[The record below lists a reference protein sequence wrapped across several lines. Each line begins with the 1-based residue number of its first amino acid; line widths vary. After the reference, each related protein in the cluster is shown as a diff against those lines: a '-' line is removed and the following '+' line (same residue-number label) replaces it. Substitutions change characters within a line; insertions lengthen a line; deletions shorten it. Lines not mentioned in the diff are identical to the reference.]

1 MANQITSAG
10 QPDGRSQ
17 AYPMPQDHDD
27 GTPVVNIPASAVP
40 PQIMN
45 APHPSQT
52 QLVRL
57 VTDGR
62 EEFITQDELV
72 RRAQKGGS
80 ADSKFQAAAAQ
91 SKEAD
96 DAIRLKADLELLA
109 ETGDVSAF
117 RRAGAAMG
125 LSGDEVEEAAR
136 IVYEQ
141 MDENTTSPGQDNF
154 DENTLYEPKT
164 PQGGQQ
170 MNIASRMA
178 MLEAELMKTKAMLA
192 TGKTGY
198 GDLDESLQTVVVDVE
213 QRRVERI
220 IQNALD
226 SDEVLA
232 YYMKGYDAKG
242 QQAIRDMIDEKVR
255 GRLDASDGSFGDGTR
270 ILREVVP
277 EVKKT
282 LEAIG
287 TPTRLTPQMG
297 FGPSPGGQEANIY
310 PTKEPDHVSSTE
322 AGFEEHIAQMLQHN
336 IFKAGEGGR

>member
-1 MANQITSAG
+1 MANQIT
-10 QPDGRSQ
+10 DGRSQ

-27 GTPVVNIPASAVP
+27 GTPVVNIPSSAVP

-62 EEFITQDELV
+62 EEFVTQDELV
-72 RRAQKGGS
+72 RRAQKGSS

-141 MDENTTSPGQDNF
+141 MDTTPASPGQDNF
-154 DENTLYEPKT
+154 DENTLYESQT
-164 PQGGQQ
+164 PQGGQ
-170 MNIASRMA
+170 MNVNQRMA
-178 MLEAELMKTKAMLA
+178 MLEAELMKTKAMLT

-287 TPTRLTPQMG
+287 TPNRMTPQMG
-297 FGPSPGGQEANIY
+297 FGPSPGGQGANIY
-310 PTKEPDHVSSTE
+310 PTKEPDHVSSSE
-322 AGFEEHIAQMLQHN
+322 AGFEEHIAEMLQHN
-336 IFKAGEGGR
+336 MFKAGEGS

>member
-1 MANQITSAG
+1 MPKQITSSG
-10 QPDGRSQ
+10 QPDGTAQ

-27 GTPVVNIPASAVP
+27 GTPVVNIPAGAVP

-45 APHPSQT
+45 APHPAQT
-52 QLVRL
+52 QLIRL

-62 EEFITQDELV
+62 EELITQDELV

-96 DAIRLKADLELLA
+96 EAIRLKADLELLA

-117 RRAGAAMG
+117 RRAGASMG
-125 LSGDEVEEAAR
+125 LTGDEVEEAAR

-141 MDENTTSPGQDNF
+141 MDENTNSPGQDQF
-154 DENTLYEPKT
+154 DENTLYEPRT
-164 PQGGQQ
+164 PQGGQ
-170 MNIASRMA
+170 MNMNQRMA
-178 MLEAELMKTKAMLA
+178 LLEAELMKTKALLA
-192 TGKTGY
+192 GDKRTGFA
-198 GDLDESLQTVVVDVE
+198 DLDQTLQTVVVDVE
-213 QRRVERI
+213 QRRVDKI

-232 YYMKGYDAKG
+232 YYMSSYDDKGR
-242 QQAIRDMIDEKVR
+242 QAIRDMIDEKVR
-255 GRLDASDGSFGDGTR
+255 GRLDSSDGSFGDGTR

-287 TPTRLTPQMG
+287 TPNRLTPQMG
-297 FGPSPGGQEANIY
+297 FGPSPGGQGANIY
-310 PTKEPDHVSSTE
+310 PTKQPDHVSSSE
-322 AGFEEHIAQMLQHN
+322 AGFEEHIAETLQYN
-336 IFKAGEGGR
+336 KYKAAQDGR

>member
-1 MANQITSAG
+1 MPNQITGDG
-10 QPDGRSQ
+10 QPDGKAR
-17 AYPMPQDHDD
+17 AYPLPQDHDD
-27 GTPVVNIPASAVP
+27 NTPVVNIPPGAVP
-40 PQIMN
+40 PQLLN

-52 QLVRL
+52 QLTRL

-62 EEFITQDELV
+62 EEMVTQEELV
-72 RRAQKGGS
+72 RRAQKGSS

-141 MDENTTSPGQDNF
+141 MDDGTTSPGKDQF
-154 DENTLYEPKT
+154 DENTLYEPKA
-164 PQGGQQ
+164 QGGQ
-170 MNIASRMA
+170 MNVAQRMA
-178 MLEAELMKTKAMLA
+178 ILEAELIKTKALL
-192 TGKTGY
+192 TGGRRTGFA
-198 GDLDESLQTVVVDVE
+198 DLDQTLQTVVVDVE
-213 QRRVERI
+213 QRRVDKI

-232 YYMKGYDAKG
+232 YYMKGYDEKG
-242 QQAIRDMIDEKVR
+242 QQAIRDLIDEKVR
-255 GRLDASDGSFGDGTR
+255 GRLDDSDGSFGDGAR

-282 LEAIG
+282 LEALG
-287 TPTRLTPQMG
+287 TPNRLTPQLG
-297 FGPSPGGQEANIY
+297 FGPSPGGQGANIY
-310 PTKEPDHVSSTE
+310 PTKQPDHVSSTE
-322 AGFEEHIAQMLQHN
+322 AGFEEHIAETLQHN
-336 IFKAGEGGR
+336 LYKAMQDGS